1 MSYTLMKRRT
11 FIATTSVAA
20 VGLPVAYYIK
30 KRISKGN
37 PLFTTELLSHFCDD
51 TELKAIGKAYLS
63 LVPAENEKQ
72 KLSDLILTDADGKK
86 LSTSNWS
93 GIEDLVAKKVHEDFV
108 NNRVMIV
115 KGWVMSTTEAR
126 QCALYS
132 LT

>member
-1 MSYTLMKRRT
+1 MKRRT
-11 FIATTSVAA
+11 FIATTSIAA

-37 PLFTTELLSHFCDD
+37 PLTTTELLSHFCDER
-51 TELKAIGKAYLS
+51 ELREIGAAYRS

-72 KLSDLILTDADGKK
+72 KLADLILTDEGGKK
-86 LSTSNWS
+86 LSTSDWS
-93 GIEDLVAKKVHEDFV
+93 DIEDLVTKKVHEDFV
-108 NNRVMIV
+108 SSRIIIV
-115 KGWVMSTTEAR
+115 KGWVISTTEAR